1 MYGYENLFCTKYLID
16 RILIFL
22 HISPPQKKNK
32 VDCYPNEVNPRN
44 RSGKMKEMQTEFV
57 KFCPPCIKLFF

>member
-1 MYGYENLFCTKYLID
+1 MGMKIFFALNISVD

-22 HISPPQKKNK
+22 HIFPQKSK
-32 VDCYPNEVNPRN
+32 VDCYPDEVNPRN